1 MSMDVWIIALVLTAS
16 VVGSLLVAL
25 RKTSAND
32 GLDHDAAFYRSQV
45 DEIDRLANAG
55 LMQAGEAKA
64 ARVEA
69 ARRLL
74 AAEAGEARAA
84 SPSMGGANVTR
95 RLTAIATII
104 AIPAIAIPLYW
115 LVGSPSL
122 PAQPL
127 ASRNLESERFDID
140 VAVSRIE
147 AHIRS
152 NPEDGRAYD
161 VVAPVYLRLA
171 RFTEA
176 ENAFRQAIRLLGPT
190 AERHAGLGE
199 TLLYANRGVFTPQA
213 EQAFNDALKLDPK
226 NIRARIYLSDSH
238 VQAARPAEA
247 LALLR
252 AVDADLPDGAMRT
265 EVRRRMAALDPAA
278 APPPGDQAA
287 AIQAM
292 PQAERSAAIR
302 GMVEGLA
309 QRLAETGG
317 TAPEWAQLIRA
328 LRVLGEAERA
338 GRIVVEARGKF
349 AADPASLSLI
359 NEAATIVV
367 PGGVGQ

>member
-1 MSMDVWIIALVLTAS
+1 MGMDVWIIALALTAG
-16 VVGSLLVAL
+16 VVVSLLAAL
-25 RKTSAND
+25 RKTAD
-32 GLDHDAAFYRSQV
+32 GRLDHDAAFYRSQV
-45 DEIDRLANAG
+45 DEIDRLAKAG
-55 LMQAGEAKA
+55 LMQAAEAKA

-74 AAEAGEARAA
+74 AAEAGERDA
-84 SPSMGGANVTR
+84 GAIDPVRSRFVRRVT
-95 RLTAIATII
+95 AMAMII
-104 AIPAIAIPLYW
+104 AVPAIAIPLYR
-115 LVGSPSL
+115 LVGSPSM

-127 ASRNLESERFDID
+127 ASRNLDGERFDID
-140 VAVSRIE
+140 AAVARIE
-147 AHIRS
+147 AHIRA

-161 VVAPVYLRLA
+161 VVAPVYLRLG
-171 RFTEA
+171 RFAEA
-176 ENAFRQAIRLLGPT
+176 EGAYRQAIRLLGAT

-199 TLLYANRGVFTPQA
+199 TLLYANRGTFTPAA
-213 EQAFNDALKLDPK
+213 EQAFTEALALDPK
-226 NIRARIYLSDSH
+226 NIRARIYLADAH
-238 VQAARPAEA
+238 VQAARPTDA
-247 LALLR
+247 LTLLR
-252 AVDADLPDGAMRT
+252 ALEADLPDSAMRT
-265 EVRRRMAALDPAA
+265 EVRRRIAALDPAA
-278 APPPGDQAA
+278 APVGDQAA

-309 QRLAETGG
+309 QRLADTGG

-367 PGGVGQ
+367 PGGLGQ